1 MLDLLKEIILDFQET
16 EPFTGVPRRRK
27 VETVSGKA
35 TVCIGPRRSGKST
48 FLCQLVRK
56 LLDGGA
62 RRDDIL
68 YLNFFDDRLRQLQ
81 RDGLAVIPEAYFSL
95 FPEKKNTR
103 KIYCFFDE
111 IQVVPGWESFVD
123 RLMRTE
129 KCEVY
134 VTGSSARLLSREIA
148 TQMRGRALSWEIFP
162 FSFREFLDFEGI
174 DGGGRLSARRRLLV
188 RSAFDRFWDAGGFP
202 EVAGL
207 APALRIGVH
216 QEYWGTMLFRDLIER
231 HDVSH
236 PRAVLDLAHRLAD
249 NVASLHTVNR
259 LTGYLKSLGHRAP
272 KSAVSDYL
280 YWFEDAFFM
289 FAVRIFDSSQA
300 RANANPKK
308 IYCIDHSLV
317 RSVSSGILVNA
328 GHLLENLVFTA
339 LRRVTSRIF
348 YYRSAAGREVDFLA
362 LLPDGS
368 RMLVQVCESL
378 DAPQTLRR
386 ETAALRDA
394 MAELD
399 LRTSLIVTRDVAP
412 GAENRIAVDSGA
424 IEIVAAWRF
433 LLDQAGDHPV

>member
-1 MLDLLKEIILDFQET
+1 MLDLLKEVILDFQET
-16 EPFTGVPRRRK
+16 EPFTGVPRRTE
-27 VETVSGKA
+27 VITVSGKA
-35 TVCIGPRRSGKST
+35 AVCIGPRRSGKST
-48 FLCQLVRK
+48 FLFQLVRK
-56 LLDGGA
+56 ILDGGA

-68 YLNFFDDRLRQLQ
+68 YLNFFDDRLRQLR
-81 RDGLAVIPEAYFSL
+81 RDGLAVILEAYFSL
-95 FPEKKNTR
+95 FPEKKNAR

-111 IQVVPGWESFVD
+111 IHVVPDWESFVD

-174 DGGGRLSARRRLLV
+174 DGGGRLSAQRRLLV
-188 RSAFDRFWDAGGFP
+188 RGAFDRFWEAGGFP

-207 APALRIGVH
+207 APALRIRVH

-236 PRAVLDLAHRLAD
+236 PRAVSDLAHRLAD
-249 NVASLHTVNR
+249 NVASLRQPADGIPQVARSPCAEIGGFR
-259 LTGYLKSLGHRAP
+259 L
-272 KSAVSDYL
+272 SALVGGRL
-280 YWFEDAFFM
+280 LH
-289 FAVRIFDSSQA
+289 VQRVIFDPSRT

-308 IYCIDHSLV
+308 IYCVDHSLV

-368 RMLVQVCESL
+368 RILVQVCESL
-378 DAPQTLRR
+378 ADPQTLRR

-399 LRTSLIVTRDVAP
+399 QRTSLIVTRDVAP
-412 GAENRIAVDSGA
+412 GAENRIAVDSGS
-424 IEIVAAWRF
+424 IEIVVAWRF
-433 LLDQAGDHPV
+433 LLDLDQAHPV

>member
-1 MLDLLKEIILDFQET
+1 MLDLLKGIILDFHET
-16 EPFTGVPRRRK
+16 ELSTGVPRRT
-27 VETVSGKA
+27 EATMISGKA
-35 TVCIGPRRSGKST
+35 TVCIGPRRAGKST
-48 FLCQLVRK
+48 FLFQLVRK
-56 LLDGGA
+56 ILDGGA

-81 RDGLAVIPEAYFSL
+81 RDGLALIPEAYFSL
-95 FPEKKNTR
+95 FPEKKNAR

-129 KCEVY
+129 KCEVC
-134 VTGSSARLLSREIA
+134 VTGSSANLLSREIA
-148 TQMRGRALSWEIFP
+148 TQMRGRALAWEIFP

-188 RSAFDRFWDAGGFP
+188 RSAFDRFWEAGGFP

-207 APALRIGVH
+207 DPALRIGIH
-216 QEYWGTMLFRDLIER
+216 QERWGTMLFRDLIER

-236 PRAVLDLAHRLAD
+236 PRAVADLAHRLAD

-259 LTGYLKSLGHRAP
+259 LTGYLKSLDHRAP

-280 YWFEDAFFM
+280 HWLEDAFFM
-289 FAVRIFDSSQA
+289 FGVRIFDPSRA
-300 RANANPKK
+300 RANANPRK

-362 LLPDGS
+362 LMPDGS
-368 RMLVQVCESL
+368 RILAQVCESL
-378 DAPQTLRR
+378 ADSRTLRR

-394 MAELD
+394 MAELGQ
-399 LRTSLIVTRDVAP
+399 RESLIVTRDVAP
-412 GAENRIAVDSGA
+412 GAENRITVDSGV

-433 LLDQAGDHPV
+433 LLDQAADHPV